1 MKRVVTVLA
10 LVLAVGCSTV
20 QNIEHGDKLKS
31 AALQAI
37 GAERVAWLTK
47 NTAALP
53 SGLDSIVDLKSMR
66 AHIDNVSADGSNGT
80 ATITYSYTGTFST
93 PQGQRDG
100 TLTVQRRLHFTRS
113 DSGTWSQSAP
123 AEEIA
128 RNSSWSSG
136 RQAS

>member
-10 LVLAVGCSTV
+10 LVLAAGCASL
-20 QNIEHGDKLKS
+20 QSGDQLKV
-31 AALQAI
+31 AALRAI
-37 GAERVAWLTK
+37 GAERVAWLTN
-47 NTAALP
+47 NTTEIP
-53 SGLDSIVDLKSMR
+53 SGIDVVSLKQMR
-66 AHIDNVSADGSNGT
+66 AYVDRVDSSNGT
-80 ATITYSYTGTFST
+80 ATITYWYTGTFST

-100 TLTVQRRLHFTRS
+100 TLTVQRRLHFTRA
-113 DSGTWSQSAP
+113 DSGTWSPSAP